1 LELKLAFIT
10 LAASAVGAI
19 VVTASNAADRQDG
32 AKMTDRAEVVRIA
45 EVSPC
50 APPPGSFTC
59 GHDRGGKDFSGKDF
73 SGTDFSGTDFSGTDF
88 SGGDSGGNPDDRR
101 GPPLGAMPG
110 FGPPG
115 LGNDRPFPPGPPPG
129 PLMLASRLSAIETF
143 IGINADQLDAW
154 RAYTDAL
161 QAVVRPPVPPAPDA
175 QGEPM
180 DALTQSWAM
189 AHRIAEQGQQ
199 AFKLAAAVE
208 TLRGKLSPEQLDR
221 LKAAGP
227 LLPPRP
233 FGPPPFF
240 HPASFGPAGPGG
252 PGAGHSTPP

>member
-50 APPPGSFTC
+50 APRPGSFTC
-59 GHDRGGKDFSGKDF
+59 EHDRGGKDFSGKDF
-73 SGTDFSGTDFSGTDF
+73 
-88 SGGDSGGNPDDRR
+88 GGMDSGGNPDDRR

-180 DALTQSWAM
+180 DALTQSWAV
-189 AHRIAEQGQQ
+189 AHSIAEQGQQ
-199 AFKLAAAVE
+199 GFKLAAAVE

-233 FGPPPFF
+233 FGPPPIF

-252 PGAGHSTPP
+252 SGAGHSTPP

>member
-1 LELKLAFIT
+1 LELKLALIT

-50 APPPGSFTC
+50 APPPGTFTC
-59 GHDRGGKDFSGKDF
+59 EHDRGGKDFGGQD
-73 SGTDFSGTDFSGTDF
+73 
-88 SGGDSGGNPDDRR
+88 SGGQDLGGQDSGGNPDDRR

-110 FGPPG
+110 FGQPG
-115 LGNDRPFPPGPPPG
+115 PGNDRPFPPGPPPG

-143 IGINADQLDAW
+143 IGVNADQLDAW

-161 QAVVRPPVPPAPDA
+161 QAVVRPPVPPVPDA

-208 TLRGKLSPEQLDR
+208 TLRGKLSSEQLDR